1 MIRLELLMNVENK
14 THRLLLNYENNFIQ
28 TWHKS
33 SLGICSNQA
42 SYPSPWCENRKIL
55 KQIDNL
61 KKNCFSNH

>member
-42 SYPSPWCENRKIL
+42 SYPSPWCENLKKL